1 MAFFVDRR
9 LARFTLVALLAEA
22 PQELLAEGAKGR
34 LAEELGHELVAVDF
48 VRSLMLD
55 GTPPLR
61 NIPGFGLL
69 Y

>member
-9 LARFTLVALLAEA
+9 LARFTLVALLSEA

-34 LAEELGHELVAVDF
+34 LSEELGHELVAVDF
-48 VRSLMLD
+48 VRPLMFD
-55 GTPPLR
+55 GTPSLR